1 MKGLRTIRIILAI
14 IFFVAAVAYL
24 TVSHAGYHVGRIA
37 ERAQI
42 VPSAIAVT
50 MGATLFWIMVS
61 FLLGRVYCSTVC
73 PIGTLQ
79 DLIIRVRGKI
89 PRFRAPF
96 SYKPA
101 RQVRYHVLAVYLVC
115 LIAGV
120 MAVPYWI
127 EPWSIMRNICSVAN
141 PTAAE
146 ATWLQ
151 LGLGV
156 GAGIAA
162 GVVSLI
168 LLAVCSLFT
177 GRGFCTDVCPIGTA
191 LGCFHSYTLFHI
203 EIDPDRCVSC
213 MKCEEICKS
222 QCVKVA
228 GRYVDNSRCVR
239 CFDCLQV
246 CPNDAIR
253 FQMNRNRRGTPLIRK
268 IGRDAAK

>member
-24 TVSHAGYHVGRIA
+24 TVGPAGYHVGRIA
-37 ERAQI
+37 EGSQI

-50 MGATLFWIMVS
+50 MGATLFWIIVS

-79 DLIIRVRGKI
+79 DLFVRVRNRV
-89 PRFRAPF
+89 PRLHAPF
-96 SYKPA
+96 SYKRA
-101 RQVRYHVLAVYLVC
+101 RQSRYHVLAIYLVC
-115 LIAGV
+115 LMAGV
-120 MAVPYWI
+120 MTVPYLI
-127 EPWSIMRNICSVAN
+127 EPWNIMRNICSIVN
-141 PTAAE
+141 PSAVE
-146 ATWLQ
+146 ATWIE

-156 GAGIAA
+156 GSGVAAGI
-162 GVVSLI
+162 VSLL
-168 LLAVCSLFT
+168 LLAVCAFFA
-177 GRGFCTDVCPIGTA
+177 GRGFCTDFCPIGTA
-191 LGCFHSYTLFHI
+191 LGCLHNYALFHI

-213 MKCEEICKS
+213 MKCEEVCRS
-222 QCVKVA
+222 RCVKVV

-268 IGRDAAK
+268 VDSGTVK